1 MSSFERFDIV
11 PTMRRLPMW
20 LTPGNLT
27 RTALVG
33 IHMGQEGERKW
44 IVVRTHMLHGTL
56 KDERHQMNQ
65 PVSDKPALRI
75 RDRYDSTGRANGYER
90 TYEIFDEQ
98 LQCVTARCDL
108 IGKAALKAQ
117 EIVTQEGQRWRL
129 VPNRKIM
136 PSLWLL
142 SDPQGKLQW
151 QFRHKMWG
159 KMINPLH
166 KTLMAVL
173 DGESREQMQ
182 LVDLHGAKLPVVLG
196 LEWGKYAL
204 VKGDQPLATL
214 TSLPRKEPPK
224 GKGLM
229 GAFRR
234 FLNSSDKALVSVTA
248 THPLPAPAALALYL
262 LYKEFTDVSASG

>member
-1 MSSFERFDIV
+1 
-11 PTMRRLPMW
+11 MW
-20 LTPGNLT
+20 QPPWNVTCP
-27 RTALVG
+27 ALVG
-33 IHMGQEGERKW
+33 IHTGQEGDREW
-44 IVVRTHMLHGTL
+44 TVVRTHMLHGTL
-56 KDERHQMNQ
+56 KHERRQMNQ

-75 RDRYDSTGRANGYER
+75 RDRYDSSGKANGYER
-90 TYEIFDEQ
+90 TYEIFDDQ
-98 LQCVTARCDL
+98 LQRVTARCDL
-108 IGKAALKAQ
+108 IGKAALKPQ
-117 EIVTQEGQRWRL
+117 EIVAQEGQHWAL

-151 QFRHKMWG
+151 QFRHRMWG

-166 KTLMAVL
+166 KTLLTIL
-173 DGESREQMQ
+173 DGAGREQMH

-204 VKGDQPLATL
+204 VRGDQPLATL
-214 TSLPRKEPPK
+214 TALPRKDPPK

-229 GAFRR
+229 GAIRR
-234 FLNSSDKALVSVTA
+234 FLNSSDTALVSVTA

-262 LYKEFTDVSASG
+262 LYREFTDASASG